1 MAAARRKSH
10 CKLVGK
16 MELKNK
22 MPCCELVVMWPVLLS
37 PASPAKHRRDDNDN
51 DNDNDILEADGGL
64 LTLGRRAAAARVSGP
79 REVIII
85 PRNGWAS
92 QPGKYTDMTCWRETA
107 SVADGERRV
116 RVVPEQGRG

>member
-37 PASPAKHRRDDNDN
+37 PASPAKDRRDDNDN
-51 DNDNDILEADGGL
+51 DNNILEADDGL

-85 PRNGWAS
+85 SRNV
-92 QPGKYTDMTCWRETA
+92 QLGKYTDMTCWRETA
-107 SVADGERRV
+107 SVGDGERRV

>member
-22 MPCCELVVMWPVLLS
+22 IPCCELVVMWPVLLS
-37 PASPAKHRRDDNDN
+37 PASPAKDRRDDD
-51 DNDNDILEADGGL
+51 DNDNDILEADDGL

-92 QPGKYTDMTCWRETA
+92 QPGRYRDITCWRETA
-107 SVADGERRV
+107 SVGDGERRV

>member
-37 PASPAKHRRDDNDN
+37 PASPARDRRD
-51 DNDNDILEADGGL
+51 DNDILEADDGL
-64 LTLGRRAAAARVSGP
+64 LILGRRAAAARVSGP

-92 QPGKYTDMTCWRETA
+92 QPGKYTDVTCWRETA
-107 SVADGERRV
+107 IVGDGERRV